1 MRLLHSPRFML
12 YLEWILLG
20 MTAFTTVGIAL
31 IDSSPQFPVLSMLCI
46 GALTA
51 IGLIKKP
58 SKRLHQVGYTL
69 AEFGLIS
76 IPYFAGEHV
85 PTFQLLGVVLVLRSA
100 EMFDFQGRLAVASSV
115 YFSFVAIVFIWGG
128 SLASPVNHLTNLLAV
143 TNNIPLTP
151 RNILF
156 LQFLVALYYGLL
168 LAFVLLLVGALMSES
183 QSRNQLSSA
192 LVQLRRYSLKIENQA
207 TLQERNRIAREI
219 HDTLGHTLT
228 AQSIQLDSGLL
239 LLTSAKTEQ
248 ASCFFNTSKSLCAQA
263 LQEVRQSVSML
274 RSDCLLKESLEDAIA
289 TLIAEFQTT
298 TAIAPALIIKLQHPL
313 PLELSLVVYRI
324 FQAAI
329 TNIICHSEATTTSI
343 QLTTNS
349 QMLYLVI
356 QDNGKGFDPS
366 QNSTGFGLQ
375 GMRERT
381 SAINGQFNLVSE
393 PGEGCLITVQIPLAR
408 SQP

>member
-298 TAIAPALIIKLQHPL
+298 TAIAPALTIKLQHPL

-381 SAINGQFNLVSE
+381 SAINGQFNVVSE